1 MESVKCKYHRWRP
14 DNLHHQEIVARLISP
29 DFINRYAHILMKP
42 LIKFESHVNYFCL
55 NQEMETFNFNIYS
68 LGHLAQSRDTSWHYE
83 RYIIIIPICCLLV
96 SKIWYHPEMRKLSQ
110 STTDILK
117 HFLITTLYPGHLRFN
132 PSVSDVF
139 NNLSY
144 VLVTFCPFRPIGCD
158 FGHISYDTIFH
169 GAPKQMRQW
178 LCLDVCWRESMV
190 YVNMRYERAGRRG

>member
-14 DNLHHQEIVARLISP
+14 DNLHHHEIVARLISP

-83 RYIIIIPICCLLV
+83 RYIIPIYCLVV
-96 SKIWYHPEMRKLSQ
+96 SKIWHHPEMRKLSQ

-117 HFLITTLYPGHLRFN
+117 HFLITTLYPGRTQGTLADIHTC
-132 PSVSDVF
+132 VSITRCLM
-139 NNLSY
+139 LSIVY
-144 VLVTFCPFRPIGCD
+144 HTFSTIGWD
-158 FGHISYDTIFH
+158 FGIWTF
-169 GAPKQMRQW
+169 
-178 LCLDVCWRESMV
+178 L
-190 YVNMRYERAGRRG
+190 